1 MALTKASYS
10 LITGAPFNVLD
21 YGADPTGVANS
32 ALAFQA
38 AIDALIATGISGRLD
53 IPAGT
58 YKMTTGITIDAS
70 VCTVVGYAALLDFSS
85 FVANTGAAITI
96 TGATINYVGNPYF
109 NGVNVIQGLKIQGP
123 GQAVAGNT
131 GVLFTGSG
139 LLGSN
144 DYAMRDCEVF
154 SFLKGIV
161 MGNVAYHLLFD
172 HCSVF
177 LCSVAVEGQLFSNA
191 GARNVFH
198 RCTIFNSDYGFVLK
212 NSSSGSTDITDCVI
226 AGIGLVCI
234 LIDGGHLCVTN
245 CDFEPGGGH
254 SASYRTLWVTY
265 DAFPSYSYINWHGN
279 QVSVKEATAVPVY
292 GIDGAAILTMTG
304 GYLFCNA
311 SSTGGVFGGA
321 STGAGI
327 IATFNWSADFGSN
340 PQTLFAGAGVETYI
354 HKSFTNNIAANNTDV
369 SFGVV
374 EAYDSVV
381 SRNGLYKNNNN
392 STSVTA
398 LATFTSIA
406 VGVASGLLVVRD
418 GTSSSMGL
426 FLCDPAVGVV
436 AVANAITGLTVS
448 YSGSQLGYTLASGT
462 TPRLLRWTMV
472 QTSTV

>member
-10 LITGAPFNVLD
+10 LVTGAPFNVLD

-32 ALAFQA
+32 RDAFQA
-38 AIDALIATGISGRLD
+38 AIDALVATGKSGRLD

-58 YKMTTGITIDAS
+58 YRMNSGITIDAS

-85 FVANTGAAITI
+85 FAASTGAAITI
-96 TGATINYVGNPYF
+96 TGASINYFGNPYF

-154 SFLKGIV
+154 EFTKGIV

-172 HCSVF
+172 HCSIF
-177 LCSVAVEGQLFSNA
+177 LCGVAVEGQLFANA

-198 RCTIFNSDYGFVLK
+198 RCTIFNSDYGFSLK
-212 NSSSGSTDITDCVI
+212 NNSSGSTDITDCVI

-245 CDFEPGGGH
+245 CDFEPGSGH
-254 SASYRTLWVTY
+254 SALYRTLWITY
-265 DAFPSYSYINWHGN
+265 DAFSSYSYVNWHGN
-279 QVSVKEATAVPVY
+279 QVSVKAATTVPVY
-292 GIDGAAILTMTG
+292 AIDGAGVLTMTG
-304 GYLFCNA
+304 GYLFCNPA
-311 SSTGGVFGGA
+311 SSGGVFGSAG
-321 STGAGI
+321 TGVGT
-327 IATFNWSADFGSN
+327 IATFNWTADFGSN
-340 PQTLFAGAGVETYI
+340 PQTSFAGASVATYI
-354 HKSFTNNIAANNTDV
+354 HKSSNTIDATATNVA
-369 SFGVV
+369 FGLV
-374 EAYDSVV
+374 EAYSSVV

-392 STSVTA
+392 STTVTA

-406 VGVASGLLVVRD
+406 VGTATGLLVVRD
-418 GTSSSMGL
+418 GTSAGMGL
-426 FLCDPAVGVV
+426 FLCDGSAGVV
-436 AVANAITGLTVS
+436 AVANAVTGLTVS

-462 TPRLLRWTMV
+462 TPRTLRWTMV